1 MNCKLTLRFTRSFH
15 FLGNPICK
23 RLHFY
28 FHPCDSL
35 GVTIYDIAERAGVS
49 IATVSRVFNKH
60 PRVSD
65 LTREKVI
72 QVADEMGYQPH
83 VSARNLAQRKT
94 HLISAVI
101 PMMTNYFFVEVLRGL
116 QGRLVGSEYDLL
128 VYSAP
133 GIEDVEKQLQR
144 AIQRGQS
151 EGVLLFATP
160 ILDQHVAR
168 LKKRNHPV
176 VLVDAFHPELDSVST
191 DNRQGGYV
199 ATQHLLEQGCVRIGM
214 IMANPVS
221 VPAAERY
228 KGYKAALQD
237 AGVSCDEDLVVVSRE
252 RWQHGYSEKAGYEA
266 MIRLLEESPRPDG
279 VFVASDI
286 QALGALRALHD
297 RGIRVPEDMALVG
310 FDDIKFSEYVGLTTL
325 RQPMHEMGRLAVE
338 KLLLR
343 IQQPDHPTSHT
354 VFAPK
359 LICRDTSARAPKQA
373 STNGQST
380 VLHT

>member
-1 MNCKLTLRFTRSFH
+1 MHFTTSFH
-15 FLGNPICK
+15 LLRILDCK
-23 RLHFY
+23 RLHFWIT
-28 FHPCDSL
+28 L
-35 GVTIYDIAERAGVS
+35 GQATVGVTIYDIAEKAGVS

-65 LTREKVI
+65 RTRERVFR
-72 QVADEMGYQPH
+72 VAEDMGYQPH

-94 HLISAVI
+94 HLVSAVI

-116 QGRLVGSEYDLL
+116 QDRLIDSEYDLL

-133 GIEDVEKQLQR
+133 GIEDVTKQLQR

-160 ILDQHVAR
+160 ILDEHLKR
-168 LKKRNHPV
+168 LQKRKHPV
-176 VLVDAFHPELDSVST
+176 VLVDAFHPELDSIST
-191 DNRQGGYV
+191 DNRQGGYS
-199 ATQHLLEQGCVRIGM
+199 ATQHLIEEGCTRIGM

-221 VPAAERY
+221 VPAADRFR
-228 KGYKAALQD
+228 GYREAILD
-237 AGVSCDEDLVVVSRE
+237 AGLHFDDRYVVVSRE
-252 RWQHGYSEKAGYEA
+252 HWQHGFSEKAGYEA
-266 MIRLLEESPRPDG
+266 MVRLLKETPRPDG

-297 RGIRVPEDMALVG
+297 RGIRVPEDVALVG

-343 IQQPDHPTSHT
+343 IQEPEHPTSHT

-359 LICRDTSARAPKQA
+359 LIRRDTSRHTSKPTV
-373 STNGQST
+373 TNG
-380 VLHT
+380 HAEAEHA